1 MDDSVL
7 SYFGQKTILIAE
19 DHPETR
25 TSLENFLKAI
35 FKEVI
40 TAEDGADCLEK
51 VEYYKPDILITDIR
65 MPEIDGLE
73 SIKKIRQTDH
83 TLPIIIISA
92 YNTVEYLLQASNLDI
107 QGYLLKPLDIE
118 DLNDLLTKIFNYDN
132 IWIELKDKLK
142 YSYVNSS
149 LVYQN
154 EFISFGHKENEFLN
168 ILVRN
173 KGAVVSYEVLE
184 ELIWG
189 KDNESMSFD
198 SIRTLVKKLRKKIPI
213 DIIENVSKSGYKI
226 STL

>member
-7 SYFGQKTILIAE
+7 SHFGQKTILIAE

-25 TSLENFLKAI
+25 TSLESFLKAI

-40 TAEDGADCLEK
+40 TAEDGVDCLEK

-65 MPEIDGLE
+65 MPELDGLE
-73 SIKKIRQTDH
+73 SIKKIRQSDH

-92 YNTVEYLLQASNLDI
+92 YNNVEYLLQASNLDI

-118 DLNDLLTKIFNYDN
+118 DLNKILTKIFNHDN

-149 LVYQN
+149 LVYKN
-154 EFISFGHKENEFLN
+154 EFISLGHKENEFLN
-168 ILVRN
+168 ILVKN